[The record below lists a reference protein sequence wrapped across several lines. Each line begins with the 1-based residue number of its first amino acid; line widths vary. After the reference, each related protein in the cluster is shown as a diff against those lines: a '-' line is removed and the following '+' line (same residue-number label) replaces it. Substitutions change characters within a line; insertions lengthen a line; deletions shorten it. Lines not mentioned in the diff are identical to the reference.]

1 MHGLVWLAFFSL
13 PLLFRPRFGPDPQSG
28 AFRLPMPLPMLV
40 NNIFMIIAFYVNLL
54 VLMPRFFNKKR
65 WGYYAFF
72 TSLFILASFWLHDLT
87 RELEILLGV
96 GRPFNPYR
104 NRPRGVFEFRQ
115 FSFLYTF
122 GLIWAVSMVY
132 HLLGQ
137 LQASRRHAE
146 EVKASALQ
154 AELSFLKAQINPHFL
169 FNTLNSIYALTLK
182 QSSDAPK
189 AVIKLSNLMRQLT
202 NDTSV
207 ECVPLDEELNF
218 IRDYI
223 ELQQL
228 RLSDKTTVNCNMK
241 YSEQNLCIAP
251 RLLVPFIDNAF
262 KYGVSN
268 CTKSSID
275 IDLHLEGSTLLFT
288 VKNAIHANNAER
300 QASSG
305 IGLENVKRRLELL
318 YEGRHTLKQQQ
329 TDTEYQLTLTLT
341 LTP

>member
-1 MHGLVWLAFFSL
+1 
-13 PLLFRPRFGPDPQSG
+13 
-28 AFRLPMPLPMLV
+28 
-40 NNIFMIIAFYVNLL
+40 
-54 VLMPRFFNKKR
+54 
-65 WGYYAFF
+65 
-72 TSLFILASFWLHDLT
+72 
-87 RELEILLGV
+87 
-96 GRPFNPYR
+96 
-104 NRPRGVFEFRQ
+104 
-115 FSFLYTF
+115 
-122 GLIWAVSMVY
+122 
-132 HLLGQ
+132 
-137 LQASRRHAE
+137 
-146 EVKASALQ
+146 
-154 AELSFLKAQINPHFL
+154 
-169 FNTLNSIYALTLK
+169 
-182 QSSDAPK
+182 
-189 AVIKLSNLMRQLT
+189 
-202 NDTSV
+202 
-207 ECVPLDEELNF
+207 
-218 IRDYI
+218 
-223 ELQQL
+223 
-228 RLSDKTTVNCNMK
+228 MK